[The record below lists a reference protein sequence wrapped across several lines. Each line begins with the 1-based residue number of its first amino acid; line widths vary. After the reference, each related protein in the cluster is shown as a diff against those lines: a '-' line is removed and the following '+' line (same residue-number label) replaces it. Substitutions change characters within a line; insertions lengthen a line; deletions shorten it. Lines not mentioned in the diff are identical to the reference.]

1 MPAIPSRKT
10 ARFSGSVAGVWGAL
24 AAFEGLE
31 FTLHTASI
39 LLLVSLPLL
48 FRFSI
53 DVIQALGLEL
63 ASGAPHCSQNLVSE
77 SITIKRPHSS
87 ERLGA
92 LWR

>member
-1 MPAIPSRKT
+1 MPAIPSRKI

-24 AAFEGLE
+24 AAFEGFE

-39 LLLVSLPLL
+39 LPLVSLPLL

-53 DVIQALGLEL
+53 DVVQWLGLEL
-63 ASGAPHCSQNLVSE
+63 APGTLHFSQDLVSE
-77 SITIKRPHSS
+77 SITIKRPHS

-92 LWR
+92 RWR